1 VATGEYAWV
10 LSQGMLFDEDNRG
23 DGLKNTSNDD
33 INLEEG
39 SGNSNEDG
47 IPNFMDD
54 VSNMVASFNV
64 ANSSNNHNSG
74 KRKSNTT
81 FHTLSS
87 EEKGSRMTA
96 QLFSCLD

>member
-1 VATGEYAWV
+1 MATGEYAWV

-87 EEKGSRMTA
+87 EEKGSRMTT

>member
-1 VATGEYAWV
+1 
-10 LSQGMLFDEDNRG
+10 MLFDEDNRG